1 MGMMR
6 REELVQLITGSLSDD
21 KLIQLTFA
29 VGCIL
34 GVPTVAVLTLP
45 LLPVLN
51 GGPILLPVGLLQA
64 TSTVARLMAVCREPT
79 GHSTLTGTFI
89 LW

>member
-6 REELVQLITGSLSDD
+6 REELVLLVTGSLSDD

-34 GVPTVAVLTLP
+34 GVPTVVVLTFLP
-45 LLPVLN
+45 LPVLN
-51 GGPILLPVGLLQA
+51 GGPMLLPVVYCGQHLPPPDL
-64 TSTVARLMAVCREPT
+64 
-79 GHSTLTGTFI
+79 
-89 LW
+89 